1 MSFNKFALGLF
12 AALALPIGQLHVSA
26 QQTKVH
32 RAAPQKLSAQPSV
45 IAPAKSIAQT
55 KPIAAKKSYVEGELL
70 VQFADE
76 KTMQAARTLH
86 ARMGA
91 TVVREFTEF
100 GGWQQV
106 KLPKGLS
113 VEAALKRYR
122 TAPGVAYAQPNFIY
136 HLTDTTPNDPSFAQ
150 QYGPVK
156 ISAPL
161 AWDTTTGSS
170 AVVVAIVDT
179 GIRYTHEDLASNMW
193 RNPGEQGLDAQGHDK
208 ATNGIDD
215 DGDGYVDDV
224 YGIDT
229 AYNDSDPLDDF
240 GHGTHVAGIVGA
252 VGNNGL
258 GVAGVN
264 WSVQLMAVKMF
275 DASGAGT
282 AVTAIGALPYVL
294 MVKRRGVNILS
305 TMRGSDSAYGF
316 LSGTSMASPM
326 VAGAAALVA
335 AHTPSLSALS
345 IKAALMNSVD
355 VLPQWSNL
363 VVTNGR
369 LNVAHALQNSTV

>member
-1 MSFNKFALGLF
+1 MDITKFAPCLF
-12 AALALPIGQLHVSA
+12 VALLALHVCQHQSRA
-26 QQTKVH
+26 QQA
-32 RAAPQKLSAQPSV
+32 RARASQKLPAQQQ
-45 IAPAKSIAQT
+45 SIITAQ
-55 KPIAAKKSYVEGELL
+55 KFGAAQKSYVEGELL
-70 VQFADE
+70 VQFVDE

-86 ARMGA
+86 ARTGA
-91 TVVREFTEF
+91 TAVREFTEF
-100 GGWQQV
+100 GNWQQV

-136 HLTDTTPNDPSFAQ
+136 HPTDTTPNDPSFAQ

-161 AWDTTTGSS
+161 AWDTTTGSN

-179 GIRYTHEDLASNMW
+179 GVRYTHEDLAANMW
-193 RNPGEQGLDAQGHDK
+193 RNPGETGLDAQGHDK

-229 AYNDSDPLDDF
+229 ANSDADPLDDF

-275 DASGAGT
+275 DASGNGT
-282 AVTAIGALPYVL
+282 SATAIAALQYVL
-294 MVKRRGVNILS
+294 MMNRRGVNVRATNNS
-305 TMRGSDSAYGF
+305 WGGAPEAPAYDQALRAAFDTLGQ
-316 LSGTSMASPM
+316 
-326 VAGAAALVA
+326 AG
-335 AHTPSLSALS
+335 
-345 IKAALMNSVD
+345 I
-355 VLPQWSNL
+355 
-363 VVTNGR
+363 
-369 LNVAHALQNSTV
+369 